1 MTILFIKEVESRDDM
16 TFKRKTTYEETL
28 HAELMRDIAKT
39 KCALD
44 CAYSNFDNVVDPDL
58 IDCYI
63 YEVNAVQKR
72 YKFLLD
78 RAVSLNLM
86 APFAPEVR
94 EYAPELNAETA
105 EGSLIT

>member
-1 MTILFIKEVESRDDM
+1 ML
-16 TFKRKTTYEETL
+16 RKNQTTYEEKA
-28 HAELMRDIAKT
+28 HVELMQDIAKT

-72 YKFLLD
+72 YKFLLEKAS
-78 RAVSLNLM
+78 RQNIPIPVTLN
-86 APFAPEVR
+86 PE
-94 EYAPELNAETA
+94 P
-105 EGSLIT
+105 S

>member
-1 MTILFIKEVESRDDM
+1 M
-16 TFKRKTTYEETL
+16 TFKRKITSEETL

-44 CAYSNFDNVVDPDL
+44 CAYSNFDNVIDPDL

-86 APFAPEVR
+86 VPLAPEVR
-94 EYAPELNAETA
+94 DFAAPVLNTETA